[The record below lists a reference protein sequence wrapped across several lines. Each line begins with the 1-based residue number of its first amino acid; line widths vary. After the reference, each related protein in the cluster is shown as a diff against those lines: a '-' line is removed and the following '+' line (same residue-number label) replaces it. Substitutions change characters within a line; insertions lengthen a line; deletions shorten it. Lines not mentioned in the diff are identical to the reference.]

1 MLPVPG
7 LGKNYTLLYN
17 MEIKGRIIHVLPAQ
31 SGVSKSGSAW
41 KKQEYVLETEDQYP
55 RKVCFG
61 FFGDRVDQYPAAI
74 GDDVIVSFDI
84 DSREFNGRW
93 YTNIQAWKLEKV
105 AASAPNDIP
114 PVPNDL
120 PPFDA
125 APSDFTAASSTD
137 DLPF

>member
-1 MLPVPG
+1 
-7 LGKNYTLLYN
+7 

-105 AASAPNDIP
+105 AASTPNDVP

>member
-1 MLPVPG
+1 
-7 LGKNYTLLYN
+7 
-17 MEIKGRIIHVLPAQ
+17 MEIKGRIIQVLPAQ
-31 SGVSKSGSAW
+31 SGVSKSSGNTW

-105 AASAPNDIP
+105 AASAPNDMP